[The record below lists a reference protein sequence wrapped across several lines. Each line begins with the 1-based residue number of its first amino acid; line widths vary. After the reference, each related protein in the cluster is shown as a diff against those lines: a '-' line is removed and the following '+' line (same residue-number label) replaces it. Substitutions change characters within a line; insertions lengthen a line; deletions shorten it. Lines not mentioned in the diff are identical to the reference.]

1 MNNEEKEFE
10 KSLKNAFQVL
20 DAQIKVPDAP
30 DAQTIFEHKEEK
42 GKVLP
47 FRTVRIA
54 AAAAIVIVVVGV
66 SAFATGGKL
75 PSIGMGKSME
85 PEMQIADLAAPEE
98 PMEAP
103 PENVEIFGNE
113 EAAEEE
119 TTAEAENNM
128 MIPTPDPARKQEDT
142 DSYSTNY
149 VCGSGKLAEAL
160 DDFFADYQETK
171 GAYTSPCVDSFS
183 VVLSK
188 KRTISVEVGGE
199 SVSVTLYDTSGEPEV
214 LTAFWVEGLFIS
226 SGEKE
231 GTYILR
237 LLYAISEEEFES
249 GYYLPMYGDMENGNR
264 ILSEDCVEVS
274 EPVTSGVLD
283 LVVSVNIES
292 GSYEISA
299 ILS

>member
-10 KSLKNAFQVL
+10 RSLKNAFQVL
-20 DAQIKVPDAP
+20 DAQIKVPNAP
-30 DAQTIFEHKEEK
+30 DAQTIFEHEEK
-42 GKVLP
+42 KGKT
-47 FRTVRIA
+47 FSFHTVQTA
-54 AAAAIVIVVVGV
+54 AAAAIIIAVIGV
-66 SAFATGGKL
+66 SAFAVGGKL
-75 PSIGMGKSME
+75 PSIGMGKSMA
-85 PEMQIADLAAPEE
+85 PQMQSTDSAIPEE

-103 PENVEIFGNE
+103 PESAEFFSNNEI
-113 EAAEEE
+113 EEE

-149 VCGSGKLAEAL
+149 VCGSEKLAGAL
-160 DDFFADYQETK
+160 ENFFADRQETK
-171 GAYTSPCVDSFS
+171 GAATSPCVDSFS